1 MGTFDRYLTGQLL
14 MYFGFFSLVLVAVY
28 WVNRAI
34 GLFDR
39 LIAGGANVV
48 TFLQFTALALPNVI
62 YVVLP
67 VSALV
72 AILYGVNRLS
82 SDSEMVVAQTAGLG
96 PWQLAKPVLAFGI
109 AVAVIVSVLGHG
121 LVPASRTA
129 LAERGNE
136 LNRDVTARFLK
147 EGEFL
152 HPGQG
157 VTVYV
162 RAITDDGELLGLFLQ
177 DRRGSATRTSYTA
190 ERAILVR
197 AEGGTRLVMFDGMAQ
212 TLSVAD
218 RTLVTVRFEDF
229 AYDLAGLAGGDAAR
243 VLDPRELSTTALLRA
258 DAEARRIT
266 GADRAKLL
274 FEGHARFS
282 DALFAAALPL
292 MALGF
297 LMLGGYSRMGLWR
310 QITGAVVAAILL
322 KMLANVAD
330 TSARQD
336 AELWWLTYLPALLTL
351 ALGAGLVASG
361 TLGPR
366 LPGLRPGAVA

>member
-1 MGTFDRYLTGQLL
+1 